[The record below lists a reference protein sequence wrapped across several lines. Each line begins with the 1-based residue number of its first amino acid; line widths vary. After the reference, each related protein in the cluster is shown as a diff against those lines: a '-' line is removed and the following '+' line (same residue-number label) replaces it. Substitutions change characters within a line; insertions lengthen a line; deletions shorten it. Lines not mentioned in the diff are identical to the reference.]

1 MSAKASDTGREVM
14 TLEERIEWE
23 VERSPVRSDEWV
35 NAMLKRFGISRA

>member
-1 MSAKASDTGREVM
+1 MSAKTSDTCHEVM

-23 VERSPVRSDEWV
+23 IERSPTRSDEWV